1 MLFSLDLN
9 IYGFVGLIM
18 LVGIV
23 KKNAIMM
30 IDFAIEA
37 QQQGK
42 TAAEAIHEGC
52 LLRFRPIMMTTM
64 AALMRHAADRA
75 WRLARAANRAGPSAW
90 PSSAAWSSPSC

>member
-1 MLFSLDLN
+1 MLFRLDLN

-37 QQQGK
+37 QRQRRNPPPTRFTK
-42 TAAEAIHEGC
+42 AACCASV
-52 LLRFRPIMMTTM
+52 PIMMTTM
-64 AALMRHAADRA
+64 SALMATLPIA
-75 WRLARAANRAGPSAW
+75 LGFGAGGQPAGRSAW
-90 PSSAAWSSPSC
+90 PSSAD